1 MGSPSE
7 YCHTV
12 WYGITR
18 MVRIPDGENL
28 YGGIH
33 LAVPTEHQ
41 HATDRQKDGQ
51 TEILRQHSPCY
62 A

>member
-41 HATDRQKDGQ
+41 TEGWTDRNLA
-51 TEILRQHSPCY
+51 T